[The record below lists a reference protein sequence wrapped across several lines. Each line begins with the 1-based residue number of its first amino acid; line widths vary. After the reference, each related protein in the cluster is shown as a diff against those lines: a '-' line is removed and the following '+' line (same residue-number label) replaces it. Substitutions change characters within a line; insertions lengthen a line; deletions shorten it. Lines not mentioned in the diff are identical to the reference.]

1 VLAAFGLFLL
11 ADNSER
17 SPPDRGAIK
26 GLYSFLL
33 AFGHIVGSLIGGVV
47 ADMRGIDGLLIATLG
62 LLLLAL
68 GPLALLRRQEH
79 HVGSQSEPAFDLVEP
94 ELDPLP

>member
-1 VLAAFGLFLL
+1 
-11 ADNSER
+11 
-17 SPPDRGAIK
+17 
-26 GLYSFLL
+26 
-33 AFGHIVGSLIGGVV
+33 VV
-47 ADMRGIDGLLIATLG
+47 ADIRGIDGLLLATLG

-79 HVGSQSEPAFDLVEP
+79 HVGSQSAPAFDIVES